1 MTGQSNPPPDDYNTL
16 STRNAQYNAQAQQG
30 NDSVGQQYPQPG
42 VAPAGNSGAARR
54 RTTRPA
60 ASSRSAPQS
69 APLPAMTYPN
79 VVQSLSSSNYPDLGQ
94 PAPQGVPP
102 TDADLMAKSVPPLR
116 GSYDPRAS
124 VVPRLP

>member
-1 MTGQSNPPPDDYNTL
+1 
-16 STRNAQYNAQAQQG
+16 
-30 NDSVGQQYPQPG
+30 
-42 VAPAGNSGAARR
+42 
-54 RTTRPA
+54 
-60 ASSRSAPQS
+60 
-69 APLPAMTYPN
+69 MTYPN

-124 VVPRLP
+124 VVPGPPLSQRAKTERELAALEGSYSGWIGGTGYGRYRSGTAGFDRLTDLEAPFEASAVLGKSVRTTVIPRPSS